1 MQIVND
7 ISATR
12 AHSGETLISSSILLI
27 NILHGLF
34 LRKEKICIA
43 GNDLAVVPLVAH
55 NGDNIVRMQK
65 LILLSASFLI
75 PSHLSPGRPG
85 GDTLLRAR

>member
-55 NGDNIVRMQK
+55 NGDNIVRMQN
-65 LILLSASFLI
+65 LFSFQ
-75 PSHLSPGRPG
+75 RPF
-85 GDTLLRAR
+85 